1 MTNVGFQAG
10 MAKMAPGIF
19 FLDTDHV
26 DAPFQENI
34 KSLTGVPFIVIPIT
48 SDAAK
53 GFNGAYAGSYG
64 QSVGASYKQEACAD
78 VCCVSVMVHTATIMS
93 VIRFLYV

>member
-1 MTNVGFQAG
+1 

>member
-1 MTNVGFQAG
+1 

-53 GFNGAYAGSYG
+53 GFVWDQTINSITYILYLIRINGTERCKRTEISG
-64 QSVGASYKQEACAD
+64 
-78 VCCVSVMVHTATIMS
+78 TAP
-93 VIRFLYV
+93 